1 MPRRLFI
8 RTAVPAGLAA
18 VLVLTLTPGALADDP
33 GGAGYPGAD
42 QVRRAHDAV
51 TGKVD
56 DIGRI
61 EAELDREASDLAR
74 LDIRADA
81 AVEEYN
87 GAVVLRQQA
96 QDRAA
101 AADVY
106 LRTADARLTRAR
118 DELGRLAA
126 QTYRMG
132 GGAGLGVFQAMLGA
146 DSPGDLV
153 SRMES
158 LRRISQDSDDT
169 LRRGTAAVHD
179 AAVAKT
185 DAEHSAE
192 AAGRATEAVRAAKDR
207 VEAELAAQQGRV
219 HEITA
224 RHTTLLA
231 ELATLKQTSIDL
243 ETQRR
248 DGQAAEA
255 QRRAE
260 EEARARAEAD
270 AAGEQARQEKE
281 EADRRAEQARPAEAA
296 REQEAVREQEAARPA
311 KPSTA
316 AKPAEPAAKPAKP
329 AKPADKPA
337 KRVDPVAA
345 SKPDRSGDKAAAA
358 PAGATAAVAYAKAQ
372 LGKPYV
378 WGGEGPSGF
387 DCSGLVMQAW
397 RRAGVKL
404 AHFAATQYFES
415 TPVSYKNLRP
425 GDLVFWTE
433 TKSAS
438 DIHHVAM
445 YLGGGKMIHAPRTG
459 DVVKISNLFYMGTP
473 DYYARPS

>member
-1 MPRRLFI
+1 MPRRSFI
-8 RTAVPAGLAA
+8 RTAIPAGLAA

-33 GGAGYPGAD
+33 GGAGYPDAD

-51 TGKVD
+51 AGKVD
-56 DIGRI
+56 DVGRI
-61 EAELDREASDLAR
+61 EAELDREAGDLAR

-158 LRRISQDSDDT
+158 LRRISRDSDDT

-185 DAEHSAE
+185 DAEHGAE
-192 AAGRATEAVRAAKDR
+192 AAGRAAEAVRAAKDR
-207 VEAELAAQQGRV
+207 VEAELAAQQSRV

-224 RHTTLLA
+224 RHTALLA

-248 DGQAAEA
+248 DGRAAEA

-260 EEARARAEAD
+260 EEAQARAEAD
-270 AAGEQARQEKE
+270 AAREQARQERE
-281 EADRRAEQARPAEAA
+281 EADRRAEQARPADAAPEQEAA
-296 REQEAVREQEAARPA
+296 RGQEATREQEAARPA

-316 AKPAEPAAKPAKP
+316 EKPAEPA
-329 AKPADKPA
+329 DKSV

-345 SKPDRSGDKAAAA
+345 SKPDRSGDKAAPD
-358 PAGATAAVAYAKAQ
+358 PAGATAAIAYAKAQ

-397 RRAGVKL
+397 RRAGVKM

-459 DVVKISNLFYMGTP
+459 DVVKISNLFSMGTP

>member
-1 MPRRLFI
+1 MPRRSFI
-8 RTAVPAGLAA
+8 RAAVPAGLAA
-18 VLVLTLTPGALADDP
+18 VLVLTLTPEALADDP

-51 TGKVD
+51 TGKAD
-56 DIGRI
+56 DIARI
-61 EAELDREASDLAR
+61 EAELDREAGDLAR

-87 GAVVLRQQA
+87 GAVVLRRQA

-101 AADVY
+101 DADVY

-132 GGAGLGVFQAMLGA
+132 GGAGLGAFRAMLGA
-146 DSPGDLV
+146 GSPGDLV
-153 SRMES
+153 SRLES
-158 LRRISQDSDDT
+158 LRRISQDGDDT
-169 LRRGTAAVHD
+169 LRRGIAAVHD
-179 AAVAKT
+179 AAAAKT

-231 ELATLKQTSIDL
+231 ELATLKQSSIDL

-248 DGQAAEA
+248 DGRAAEA

-270 AAGEQARQEKE
+270 AAREQARREKE

-296 REQEAVREQEAARPA
+296 REQEAARPA
-311 KPSTA
+311 KPGTA
-316 AKPAEPAAKPAKP
+316 AEPAE
-329 AKPADKPA
+329 
-337 KRVDPVAA
+337 RVDAVAA
-345 SKPDRSGDKAAAA
+345 SKPARPGDKAAAD
-358 PAGATAAVAYAKAQ
+358 PAGATAAIAYAKAQ

-397 RRAGVKL
+397 RRAGVKM